1 MKTRVI
7 ILIIL
12 AVLLNGLSD
21 ARELNELSILSGIG
35 IDVDEEGNYIIT
47 TQVLNTQKASQSS
60 GNNSSGSSVIVYETT
75 SKSIHE
81 ALRDIIKKSPNKLY
95 IAHLEVVLLSEEV
108 AKENIKDTLDFFLRD
123 HEESNNFMVV
133 VSKEN
138 KPQEILKQLSATN
151 SDPCKTIFE
160 SIKSTCEYEG
170 STVDYLLYDSLE
182 MILNDKKELVL
193 ASISLDEENDEE
205 EAIQTLANSDKN
217 EKQSSS
223 DENIASKNTFIVTEL
238 AYFKD
243 GKFKGYLSKDDAI
256 IYNLLC
262 SKLKKCVLSVN
273 EDKDLLTFDIIKAS
287 SNVKPIYEN
296 GKYKIKIDVNINATI
311 SEEGEDVRKS
321 NNNKFKEYTKE
332 AQNSIK
338 NDINTML
345 ENCEYKYKT
354 DILGLN
360 NLIYKK
366 CNSSYNK
373 LNNINFEKYSSYASF
388 DINVKINFLLE
399 GGNMING
406 KR

>member
-170 STVDYLLYDSLE
+170 STVDYLLYDILE

-205 EAIQTLANSDKN
+205 KAIQTLANSDKN

-273 EDKDLLTFDIIKAS
+273 EDEDLLTFDIIKAS
-287 SNVKPIYEN
+287 SNLKPIYEN

-345 ENCEYKYKT
+345 EKCEYKYKT